1 MIPYV
6 KKHQFWFT
14 FFPATHI
21 LIFSTLYFLLNVPPF
36 SHQYLIDD
44 LSDNNKN
51 IFKASSCILVLFY
64 EISYLQATFIKN
76 QISPIPAPR

>member
-21 LIFSTLYFLLNVPPF
+21 LIFSTLYFLLNVTPSPH
-36 SHQYLIDD
+36 STSSMTCQKTTKTSSKL
-44 LSDNNKN
+44 LA
-51 IFKASSCILVLFY
+51 ASWFY
-64 EISYLQATFIKN
+64 FT
-76 QISPIPAPR
+76 R